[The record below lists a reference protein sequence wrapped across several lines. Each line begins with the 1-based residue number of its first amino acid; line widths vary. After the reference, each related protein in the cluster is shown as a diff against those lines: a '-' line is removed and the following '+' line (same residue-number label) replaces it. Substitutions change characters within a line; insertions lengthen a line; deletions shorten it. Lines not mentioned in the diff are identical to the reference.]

1 MPETYRIRLLREALN
16 DLRDATKYYAIRSP
30 NIGSAFYDEV
40 RSALD
45 KIQLT
50 PLLPPLID
58 SVHRSWLLK
67 RFPYKVIY
75 RIDQLDRI
83 DQLEIVIL
91 AVAHTSRR
99 PNYWHN

>member
-1 MPETYRIRLLREALN
+1 MHVTYSIRLLREALD
-16 DLRDATKYYAIRSP
+16 DLKDATKYYAIRSP

-40 RSALD
+40 HSTLE

-50 PLLPPLID
+50 PLLPTLVD

-75 RIDQLDRI
+75 RVNQF
-83 DQLEIVIL
+83 EIVIL

-99 PNYWHN
+99 PNYWRSRQIDS